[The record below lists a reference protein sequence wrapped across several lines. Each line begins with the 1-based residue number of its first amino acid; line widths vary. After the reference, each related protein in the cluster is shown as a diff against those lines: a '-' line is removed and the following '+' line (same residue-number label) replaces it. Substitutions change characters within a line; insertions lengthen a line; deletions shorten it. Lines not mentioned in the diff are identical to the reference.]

1 MWIAPDVKNNLW
13 GKHVR
18 ASLQVKIERVTG
30 NKPVMRKF
38 GGSEEVGR
46 KSTKDEERLPENVN
60 QRHPSRKTD

>member
-1 MWIAPDVKNNLW
+1 
-13 GKHVR
+13 
-18 ASLQVKIERVTG
+18 
-30 NKPVMRKF
+30 MRKF